1 MKKSIFLAVVAIFA
15 AGTLFAD
22 ELKINGEFKV
32 IDPKTKLPASW
43 VRNGVKTGISE
54 VIRKGDDNI
63 LKLKNEKG
71 YFAMYSTVKIPAK
84 AGETYKFEIKA
95 KGKGSL
101 SVGYYAYGSKGH
113 CGTGGQS
120 VKVDSSLLF
129 KEYKGTFTIAP
140 PYKGKD
146 LTYIAIQFGS
156 YSAMDVEIEEI
167 EVEKIIQK

>member
-32 IDPKTKLPASW
+32 IDPNTKLPASW

-54 VIRKGDDNI
+54 VARKGDDNI
-63 LKLKNEKG
+63 LKLKNDKG

>member
-167 EVEKIIQK
+167 EVEKIVQK

>member
-1 MKKSIFLAVVAIFA
+1 MKKSIFLAVVAFIA

-22 ELKINGEFKV
+22 ELKINGEFKA
-32 IDPKTKLPASW
+32 IDPKTKLPVSW

-54 VIRKGDDNI
+54 VARKGDDNI
-63 LKLKNEKG
+63 LKLKNDKG
-71 YFAMYSTVKIPAK
+71 YFAMYSTVRIPAK

-113 CGTGGQS
+113 CGTAGQS

-146 LTYIAIQFGS
+146 LTYIFIQFGS

-167 EVEKIIQK
+167 EVEKIVQK